1 MKAFD
6 LETETRLRKLMWL
19 SKTGNLEP
27 SVEQTEFFTKCVK
40 KNLKA
45 YKKLQ
50 DEVHEKVM
58 RSLNPLYGKKE

>member
-27 SVEQTEFFTKCVK
+27 SVEQTEFFTFSFGAVGF
-40 KNLKA
+40 LDMVRI
-45 YKKLQ
+45 YLSVSYFYF
-50 DEVHEKVM
+50 E
-58 RSLNPLYGKKE
+58 G